1 MPLRELSHSSDAVAL
16 APPRGLALHAAFHI
30 TNCPPSLPLAL
41 FMQHGGDLLLP
52 AHHWRPVLLV
62 VGWLNLL
69 GQVRLE
75 WVGGCRRAAW
85 FACLPA
91 GLPACLLSQ
100 LLPGGC

>member
-1 MPLRELSHSSDAVAL
+1 MAEICS
-16 APPRGLALHAAFHI
+16 
-30 TNCPPSLPLAL
+30 SLPTT
-41 FMQHGGDLLLP
+41 GGVYYW
-52 AHHWRPVLLV
+52 AGVLGGKQGPLWSWV